1 MAPRSAESL
10 GGRFYFD
17 QDSNNRKVFECPPN
31 GSPALLRGLLTIC
44 CLLPLPSSAQ
54 QLSFGLK
61 GGYSLTDSENKTGSF
76 LISEGGTIGSYDS
89 SRRTYLVGGTVEV
102 SLPFG
107 LSLEGDFLYRPYNLR
122 LTFTGLGGVGTFVQ
136 AGNSNVFEIPVMA
149 KLRLGRGLARPFVTG
164 GPDFRI
170 NQISLSNAGVTVG
183 GGLELKAALVKISP
197 ELRYTRWGGSGPP
210 GVNPNQAAVLL
221 GITF

>member
-1 MAPRSAESL
+1 MIKTVRIARCLGAPHTVVL
-10 GGRFYFD
+10 
-17 QDSNNRKVFECPPN
+17 P
-31 GSPALLRGLLTIC
+31 LLRSLLTIC

-61 GGYSLTDSENKTGSF
+61 GGYSLTDSENKTSSV
-76 LISEGGTIGSYDS
+76 LLSEAGPIGSYDS
-89 SRRTYLVGGTVEV
+89 SHRTYLVGGTVEV

-107 LSLEGDFLYRPYNLR
+107 LSLEGDFLYHPFNSR
-122 LTFTGLGGVGTFVQ
+122 LTYTGLGGVGTFVQ
-136 AGNSNVFEIPVMA
+136 VSNSNVFEIPVMA

-170 NQISLSNAGVTVG
+170 NQISLSSAGVTVG
-183 GGLELKAALVKISP
+183 GGLEFKAAFVKISP
-197 ELRYTRWGGSGPP
+197 EVRYTRWRGSAPL